1 MQVSTSYTSKRLVV
15 ALISDPS
22 SIKKGETSV
31 VPGLQLLDDI
41 RITHVGFTYTHD
53 IVYTRAY
60 SLRRFLHNLELFLH
74 IPLGPASL

>member
-22 SIKKGETSV
+22 SIKKGEMSV

-41 RITHVGFTYTHD
+41 WITHVGFTYIHD
-53 IVYTRAY
+53 IVYT
-60 SLRRFLHNLELFLH
+60 
-74 IPLGPASL
+74 